1 MKSVFNPGK
10 YLLVDEIMSAW
21 KGLCQLF
28 TAFDI
33 PHLIK
38 IAQKPERVG
47 AQMKAV
53 ACGES
58 GIILGLDI
66 QKGKE
71 RMSTKKYVTE
81 HGAGTA
87 VTLRLVEHW
96 RGAFRVVVVD
106 SAFASVKL
114 LVALLAMFGM
124 AMMGAVKT
132 ASKGFPKKWF
142 NDYHAYGTQRDD
154 AGRQKLPR
162 DHWVTLEAKYT
173 VPNSSVERVM
183 YAIV

>member
-38 IAQKPERVG
+38 IAQKPEGVG

-58 GIILGLDI
+58 GIILGEDI
-66 QKGKE
+66 QQRKE
-71 RMSTKKYVTE
+71 RMVTKKYVVE
-81 HGAGTA
+81 YSAGTA
-87 VTLRLVEHW
+87 VTLCLVDYW
-96 RGAFRVVVVD
+96 RGAFRAVVVD
-106 SAFASVKL
+106 SDFASVKL
-114 LVALLAMFGM
+114 LVALFAMFGM
-124 AMMGAVKT
+124 TMTGAVKT
-132 ASKGFPKKWF
+132 ASKGFPMKWF
-142 NDYHAYGTQRDD
+142 NSYNAYGTERMLLAIRDYHVIT
-154 AGRQKLPR
+154 G
-162 DHWVTLEAKYT
+162 
-173 VPNSSVERVM
+173 
-183 YAIV
+183 